1 MASGNHRL
9 IATIGAAAAAS
20 SVALVGAWEGLRNDP
35 YLDLVGKRTVCFGE
49 TNVPMRRY
57 STTECKDM
65 LAGSLNSY
73 ARTVLARN
81 PELRGH
87 PDQLTAAVSLA
98 YNIGGSAYT
107 RSTVARRFSEYRW
120 REACD
125 AILLWNRAGGRVVKG
140 LTRRREAERSIC
152 LRGLT

>member
-1 MASGNHRL
+1 MASGKQRL
-9 IATIGAAAAAS
+9 IATIGAAAATA
-20 SVALVGAWEGLRNDP
+20 SVALVGAWEGLRTDP

-57 STTECKDM
+57 SDAECDDM
-65 LAGSLNSY
+65 LAGSLAGY

-81 PELRGH
+81 PELYGH
-87 PDQLTAAVSLA
+87 PNQLTAAVSLA

-107 RSTVARRFSEYRW
+107 RSTVAKRFSEYRW

-125 AILLWNRAGGRVVKG
+125 AFLSWNRAGGRPVRG
-140 LTRRREAERSIC
+140 LTRRREAERAIC
-152 LRGLT
+152 RRDLP